1 MAKKTTSN
9 SLLIDSGM
17 ILIFVIYLYILMWNM
32 NLCITSKLH
41 FLSLVL
47 SINDQEDILML
58 VVVAVKTKLPESSK
72 DANTPDKLLPSCC

>member
-9 SLLIDSGM
+9 SLLIDSDM
-17 ILIFVIYLYILMWNM
+17 ILFVIYLYILKCNM
-32 NLCITSKLH
+32 NLCMISLLH
-41 FLSLVL
+41 FLSVVL
-47 SINDQEDILML
+47 SINDQVDILML